1 MHPNGTS
8 CSYSNQNYMKN
19 NISTIVDN
27 QFITPQ
33 YFNLNKVRNTTLR
46 IIIGVLGIVYLGFEY
61 FQDGDFFIY
70 YHASKELFQLKN
82 IYREFYGACE
92 CFPYF
97 GSPTL
102 ALILGPFAVL
112 PFFFAAFLWKGLNL
126 FFLYRSW
133 ILLEKY
139 FNLRGFTKNEYIT
152 FVTASI
158 LSVSFVIYR
167 NFHLGQFTIF
177 LLYVI
182 LEGID
187 QIRSEKKYL
196 GSAIIALGIISKVM
210 PIVALPYLFY
220 RNYWKS
226 AMMVIVFTVMFL
238 FLPTVYLGWEQTLFL
253 IKEWKTSIDP
263 SNEMNIFDVSTND
276 IHGLASLI
284 STLFIPGIE
293 DLHTLHIRRHIFIL
307 NKDTVEIL
315 IHSGRLIL
323 IVGTI
328 YFLRTWPFK
337 KETNSLKQIWELGY
351 ILLITPLVFP
361 QQRLYAFYFLFPAVT
376 YLVYSFIVIRRS
388 NSNSCSISN
397 LWFYIF
403 IFGVLIFNLELII
416 GNFRQFYWHY
426 KTVTYS
432 ILLLLVVL
440 TRMRPDIIA
449 NYSTNKIG

>member
-1 MHPNGTS
+1 
-8 CSYSNQNYMKN
+8 MKN
-19 NISTIVDN
+19 PFSSPVDN
-27 QFITPQ
+27 RFISSPD
-33 YFNLNKVRNTTLR
+33 FNLNKIRKITLG
-46 IIIGVLGIVYLGFEY
+46 IIMGVLGIVYLGFEY

-70 YHASKELFQLKN
+70 YHASRELFQLKN

-102 ALILGPFAVL
+102 ALILGPFANL

-139 FNLRGFTKNEYIT
+139 FDLNGFTKNEYIT
-152 FVTASI
+152 FVTSSI
-158 LSVSFVIYR
+158 FSVSFVIYR

-182 LEGID
+182 LEGIY
-187 QIRSEKKYL
+187 QIRSGKAAF

-210 PIVALPYLFY
+210 PIVALPYLIY
-220 RNYWKS
+220 RNHWKS
-226 AMMVIVFTVMFL
+226 ALMVIAFTMIFL
-238 FLPTVYLGWEQTLFL
+238 FLPMVYLGWEQTLFL

-263 SNEMNIFDVSTND
+263 VNEMNIFDVSTND

-293 DLHTLHIRRHIFIL
+293 DLHTLHLRRHIFVL
-307 NKDTVEIL
+307 NKETVEL
-315 IHSGRLIL
+315 IIHAGRLLL

-337 KETNSLKQIWELGY
+337 KEDNPLKQIWELGY
-351 ILLITPLVFP
+351 ILLITSLVFP
-361 QQRLYAFYFLFPAVT
+361 QQRLYAFYFLFPALT
-376 YLVYSFIVIRRS
+376 YLVYNFIVIRKS
-388 NSNSCSISN
+388 KDFTLSISKW
-397 LWFYIF
+397 WFYIF
-403 IFGVLIFNLELII
+403 ILGVLIFNLELIL

-432 ILLLLVVL
+432 VLILLVVL
-440 TRMRPDIIA
+440 SRLRPYIVG
-449 NYSTNKIG
+449 NYTLTNKIE